1 MILLCIISSLTAI
14 QALSVQK
21 CVAATSTSCP
31 QTFLSGADVAQV
43 DSPKLSCELLVDE
56 IPPEE
61 SCMQPT
67 EIIQD
72 ALSSFDGVL
81 PWVLFL
87 GGLLLLAQRFSQRN
101 SVLNGSTF
109 YSASTLRSTA
119 VLSLAV
125 SIAQIERHTTVV
137 EYIFTL
143 SSKISDWYMT
153 NLEDSPVLTKSLTT
167 AFIQFI
173 GDYMAQMFEA
183 YRIRSETTSFLDLNR
198 NYDLRRGLSLA
209 ADGMFLSG
217 PLLHY
222 AFDLLEAFFPIDEE
236 QASYAALF
244 HVIVNDY
251 VIDTIYLF
259 LSFFF
264 VAVAEG
270 HVKDLIDI
278 FRKDFVATLK
288 ASWGTSIA
296 LIPVE
301 FVCFRY
307 LSIRF
312 RVLAMNF
319 IDIFWGAI
327 VSFVAHRSR
336 RKAKACEGD

>member
-14 QALSVQK
+14 QALSEQK
-21 CVAATSTSCP
+21 CFTAPSTSCP
-31 QTFLSGADVAQV
+31 QTFLSGVDVAQV
-43 DSPKLSCELLVDE
+43 DSPKLSSELVVDE
-56 IPPEE
+56 MPSEE

-67 EIIQD
+67 EVMQD
-72 ALSSFDGVL
+72 ASSSFDSVL
-81 PWVLFL
+81 PWALFL
-87 GGLLLLAQRFSQRN
+87 GGLLLLAQRFTRRN
-101 SVLNGSTF
+101 SVLTGSTF
-109 YSASTLRSTA
+109 YSALTLRSTA
-119 VLSLAV
+119 VLSLALSV
-125 SIAQIERHTTVV
+125 AQIERHTTAL
-137 EYIFTL
+137 ESILTL
-143 SSKISDWYMT
+143 SSKFSEWYIT

-173 GDYMAQMFEA
+173 GDYMAQLFEA

-198 NYDLRRGLSLA
+198 NYDLRRALSLS

-222 AFDLLEAFFPIDEE
+222 AFELLEAFFPIDEE
-236 QASYAALF
+236 HASSAALF

-270 HVKDLIDI
+270 HVKDLMAI

-288 ASWGTSIA
+288 ASWGISIA

-307 LSIRF
+307 LSVSF

-319 IDIFWGAI
+319 IDILWGAI

>member
-1 MILLCIISSLTAI
+1 MILFCIISSLTAV
-14 QALSVQK
+14 QALSVQE
-21 CVAATSTSCP
+21 CATATSTSYP
-31 QTFLSGADVAQV
+31 QIFQSGADVVQV
-43 DSPKLSCELLVDE
+43 DSLSCELVVDE
-56 IPPEE
+56 IPYEE
-61 SCMQPT
+61 SCMQPRET
-67 EIIQD
+67 MQD
-72 ALSSFDGVL
+72 ASSPFDRVL
-81 PWVLFL
+81 PWVFFL
-87 GGLLLLAQRFSQRN
+87 GGLLLLSWRFTQRN

-119 VLSLAV
+119 VLSLAFSV
-125 SIAQIERHTTVV
+125 VQIKRHTTAV
-137 EYIFTL
+137 ESILTL
-143 SSKISDWYMT
+143 SSKFSEWYMT

-173 GDYMAQMFEA
+173 GDYMAQVFEA
-183 YRIRSETTSFLDLNR
+183 YRIQSETTSILDLNR
-198 NYDLRRGLSLA
+198 NYDLRRGLSLS
-209 ADGMFLSG
+209 ADGLFLSG

-236 QASYAALF
+236 QASSAALF
-244 HVIVNDY
+244 HVVVNDY

-264 VAVAEG
+264 VALAEG
-270 HVKDLIDI
+270 HVKDLAAI
-278 FRKDFVATLK
+278 FREDFVATLK

-301 FVCFRY
+301 FLCFRY
-307 LSIRF
+307 LSVSF

-319 IDIFWGAI
+319 IDILWGAI